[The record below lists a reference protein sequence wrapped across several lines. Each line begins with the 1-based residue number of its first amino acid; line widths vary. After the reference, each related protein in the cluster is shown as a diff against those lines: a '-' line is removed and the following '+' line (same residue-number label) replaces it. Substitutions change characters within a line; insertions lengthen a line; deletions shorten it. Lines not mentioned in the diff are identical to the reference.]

1 MGLLAI
7 KHRGVDPDEFREKAH
22 ALKGLAMEICEDTEA
37 MFEEFGERSGGSSR
51 YRSDYGQRGGY
62 PSDSYMPRGWYGERG
77 NDPYEMQERYR
88 RYGR

>member
-51 YRSDYGQRGGY
+51 YRDSYGERGDYGQRSRY
-62 PSDSYMPRGWYGERG
+62 R
-77 NDPYEMQERYR
+77 DPYEMQERYR
-88 RYGR
+88 RY